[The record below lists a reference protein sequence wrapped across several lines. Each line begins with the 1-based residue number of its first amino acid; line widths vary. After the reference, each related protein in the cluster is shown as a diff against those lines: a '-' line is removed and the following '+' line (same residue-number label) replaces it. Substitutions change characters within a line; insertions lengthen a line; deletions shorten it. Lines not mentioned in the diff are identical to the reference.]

1 MSLANKPRNRVSLAN
16 KQLPNSLKKGV
27 TMTNSFKSLDELKQF
42 VIAEKIANY
51 EKQNEVS
58 QKLFATLKKEGK

>member
-1 MSLANKPRNRVSLAN
+1 MSLANKPSNRVSLAN

-51 EKQNEVS
+51 EKQKEVS